1 MISPVSSCAGP
12 LVLKGYTWN
21 DGAMPFPPQTRSDR
35 PSVLFGGV
43 NHAIIN
49 IFFHDSHLKEWWLLL
64 TLLPC
69 ESVVPWEAVW
79 PTSPISSFPLL
90 QNHIL
95 SLLKCSR
102 ALCTVPWLHPYVDSN
117 SLSGVWN
124 AAWSCGEYG
133 WTKCSTVSRDL
144 IPEKRDALLSKAW
157 KEVANEAS
165 ISEKISQC
173 WT

>member
-1 MISPVSSCAGP
+1 MMGP
-12 LVLKGYTWN
+12 CPSHPKPEATDPQCSLAEWI
-21 DGAMPFPPQTRSDR
+21 MPS
-35 PSVLFGGV
+35 
-43 NHAIIN
+43 IIN

-95 SLLKCSR
+95 SLSKCSR
-102 ALCTVPWLHPYVDSN
+102 ALCTVPWLHPYVGSD
-117 SLSGVWN
+117 SLSGVWK
-124 AAWSCGEYG
+124 AARSCGEYG

-165 ISEKISQC
+165 ISEKMSRC